1 MFLATALL
9 YPCVLAA
16 LCLGAGLLVDR
27 ASGRFLPAPLL
38 PCVGAAVLIALS
50 QLSTYVAAV
59 APATPYLMVGA
70 ALAGF
75 ALAWGRVRTL
85 ALRARRHPWL
95 PAGGLLAYLVALAP
109 VLGAGRPSFSSYM
122 TLADS
127 AVHMLGADYLLRHG
141 QDYAH
146 LDLRNSYGQFVHN
159 YYSYSYPSGADTL
172 LGGSA
177 YLLGLPLIWAFQPF
191 CAFILATAVGPAW
204 WIARR
209 VGLER
214 ALAALAALTA
224 VVPALV
230 YAYALFGSIK
240 ELTALSMILTLGC
253 LAVGHR
259 SWLARGPARA
269 LPFVLVLAA
278 GVSALGIAFG
288 VWALVPVL
296 VLAVVLVGRMRAGSL
311 SARRLLALIGAGVL
325 VLLIAVWP
333 TWTHTSA
340 AVTIATDIANTGNGG
355 NLRIPLR
362 SSQVLGVW
370 LGGSYKLAPTGANLA
385 LTDALIA
392 ITLLAAILGAVHLL
406 RRRAYAL
413 AGWLALML
421 VAWLV
426 VTRLVTT
433 WANAKTLVLTSP
445 VVLLLAWTGVA
456 GLKGLPGRA
465 RTARRSWPMAQVAA
479 VLLALAIA
487 GGVLV
492 SDAMQYHT
500 SDLAPTAR
508 YEELASVNSRFAGRG
523 PTLFTDFD
531 EYALYV
537 LRDLDVGGPDFAY
550 PPPALAAS
558 AGGYGQPVALDR
570 ASPSALRAYPLIVT
584 RRNPAA
590 SRPPAAYEL
599 LWQGSYYQVW
609 GRRPGA
615 PAASVHVALLGS
627 PARQCA
633 RIAAVARGV
642 ARDGERLVAAQAPV
656 LVRVSLAH
664 AAHPRRWGHTLRG
677 TLHEGGQ
684 AGEREGLVMS
694 TPGRLHAG
702 FALPTSGRWDVWI
715 QGQIMPAVK
724 LGVDGR
730 QIASIAGQLDGN
742 SLVPNTVPPVAV
754 RLAGGVHHISVTR
767 SGGFSLAPGDGGAAV
782 LDAIFLT
789 PAGTDPRGP
798 LREVAPAD
806 WPSLCGHSYQWIEVT
821 RE

>member
-1 MFLATALL
+1 MFVATALL

-38 PCVGAAVLIALS
+38 PCVGAAALIALS

-59 APATPYLMVGA
+59 APATPYLIAAA

-75 ALAWGRVRTL
+75 VLAWGRVLTL

-95 PAGGLLAYLVALAP
+95 PAAGLLVYLIALAP

-177 YLLGLPLIWAFQPF
+177 FLLGLPLIWAFQPF

-204 WIARR
+204 WIVRR

-214 ALAALAALTA
+214 ALAALAAVTA

-288 VWALVPVL
+288 AWALVPVL
-296 VLAVVLVGRMRAGSL
+296 VLAVVLFCRVRVGSL
-311 SARRLLALIGAGVL
+311 SGRRPLALIGAGAL
-325 VLLIAVWP
+325 VLLIAAWP

-355 NLRIPLR
+355 NLRVPLR
-362 SSQVLGVW
+362 ASQVLGMW

-392 ITLLAAILGAVHLL
+392 ITLLAAILGAVQLL
-406 RRRAYAL
+406 RRRVWAL

-421 VAWLV
+421 LAWLL

-445 VVLLLAWTGVA
+445 AVLLLAWTGVA

-465 RTARRSWPMAQVAA
+465 RTVRRPPPIAQVAA

-487 GGVLV
+487 GGVLA

-508 YEELASVNSRFAGRG
+508 YEELASINSRFAGRG

-531 EYALYV
+531 EYALYE

-550 PPPALAAS
+550 PPPTLAAI
-558 AGGYGQPVALDR
+558 AGGYGEPVALDR
-570 ASPSALRAYPLIVT
+570 ASPSALQAYPLIVT

-599 LWQGSYYQVW
+599 VWQGAYYQVW

-615 PAASVHVALLGS
+615 PAASVHVALSGS

-633 RIAAVARGV
+633 RIAAVARG

-656 LVRVSLAH
+656 LVRISLAH
-664 AAHPRRWGHTLRG
+664 AAHPRRWGH
-677 TLHEGGQ
+677 
-684 AGEREGLVMS
+684 EREGLVMS
-694 TPGRLHAG
+694 TPGRLDAG
-702 FALPTSGRWDVWI
+702 FALPTSGRWDVWV

-724 LGVDGR
+724 LSVDGR
-730 QIASIAGQLDGN
+730 QIVSIAGQLDGN

-754 RLAGGVHHISVTR
+754 RLAAGVHRISVTR

-782 LDAIFLT
+782 LDAILLT

-798 LREVAPAD
+798 LRDVAPAA
-806 WPSLCGHSYQWIEVT
+806 WPSLCRRSYQWIEVT
-821 RE
+821 RARRPLKHWLSR